1 MKDKIKKQKR
11 LFVNLAIQFHVKTH
25 LDLCLIQKKK
35 LLSSTLAIIL
45 NSYNAGFILGW
56 RANIDF
62 CSVINKEAVLAYVA
76 KYASK
81 GETSSPTYGQVLQT
95 AISKL
100 NDSDQAGIAYQKML
114 STFTAERDIS
124 SQETCH
130 ILLGCQLVKSSQQH
144 QNLCVSPDV
153 QEEINFETTSKF
165 QAGIFQKY

>member
-1 MKDKIKKQKR
+1 MIHPSAQ
-11 LFVNLAIQFHVKTH
+11 LF
-25 LDLCLIQKKK
+25 
-35 LLSSTLAIIL
+35 STLQDTKQELAEMLNRFQWHRKCQPGYCERQNKETKKTFCQFGYPIPCQDTSGIAFNPEKIFTKFHTRCNDEIL

-100 NDSDQAGIAYQKML
+100 NDSD
-114 STFTAERDIS
+114 
-124 SQETCH
+124 
-130 ILLGCQLVKSSQQH
+130 
-144 QNLCVSPDV
+144 
-153 QEEINFETTSKF
+153 
-165 QAGIFQKY
+165 